1 MKQTP
6 SATSWPSSL
15 KGGLKIRI
23 IRSEPQCFRKC
34 QYMSA
39 VYLPNLWVMTSS
51 RPNRIFRFFCL
62 SSCSDNIQ
70 ICFSRYSWQSRMPPF
85 SKRSLIS
92 SAKRLFVLSI
102 RFLHLSEKG
111 QSLTAR
117 DPLVRERCK
126 LSTSKNRPQWDFR
139 NCFPAKRALRPG
151 VIFASLASA
160 DALRRLASYSALSD
174 PLPATPNLR
183 LQSNANS
190 LTHSTIRS
198 INSTE
203 T

>member
-1 MKQTP
+1 
-6 SATSWPSSL
+6 
-15 KGGLKIRI
+15 
-23 IRSEPQCFRKC
+23 
-34 QYMSA
+34 MSA
-39 VYLPNLWVMTSS
+39 VDLPNLWVMKSS

-70 ICFSRYSWQSRMPPF
+70 ICFSRYSGQSRMPPF

-126 LSTSKNRPQWDFR
+126 LSTSKNRPQWDFQ
-139 NCFPAKRALRPG
+139 NCFPAKRALLPG
-151 VIFASLASA
+151 AIFASIATWRDIRQPCVRRFSSA
-160 DALRRLASYSALSD
+160 RCVLFRSSN
-174 PLPATPNLR
+174 PLPATPEHV
-183 LQSNANS
+183 SKSHSSS
-190 LTHSTIRS
+190 LIHSTIRS
-198 INSTE
+198 INSAE

>member
-1 MKQTP
+1 
-6 SATSWPSSL
+6 
-15 KGGLKIRI
+15 
-23 IRSEPQCFRKC
+23 
-34 QYMSA
+34 MSA
-39 VYLPNLWVMTSS
+39 VDLPNLWVMMSS

-70 ICFSRYSWQSRMPPF
+70 IRFSRYSWQSRMPPF
-85 SKRSLIS
+85 SKRSFIS
-92 SAKRLFVLSI
+92 SAKCLLVLWI
-102 RFLHLSEKG
+102 RFLHLPEKG

-126 LSTSKNRPQWDFR
+126 LSTSKNRPQWDFQ

-174 PLPATPNLR
+174 PLPATTDHCQARISDILAIIHPAENGL
-183 LQSNANS
+183 L
-190 LTHSTIRS
+190 LYFFLFKDLV
-198 INSTE
+198 INCGQYSCHCKQ
-203 T
+203 